1 MAFSSPGWRIVPSLF
16 RKTECI
22 KHPITGVH
30 TCMKPLVAE
39 TVKNLPEC
47 RRARFCPWVGK
58 IPWRRGL
65 LFSITVLFS
74 HSRIL
79 AWRILWTEEPGGFES
94 MALLRAG
101 HEWETSTFTFTC
113 VKLKNTAC
121 NSRLPQQTFHS
132 RIWPHSASLS
142 SVCSRWKLGCGH
154 HCYSCH
160 HCRKHCG
167 EHRPL
172 RASCVPAATLLS
184 I

>member
-1 MAFSSPGWRIVPSLF
+1 
-16 RKTECI
+16 
-22 KHPITGVH
+22 
-30 TCMKPLVAE
+30 MKPLVAE
-39 TVKNLPEC
+39 TVKNLPAMQESQVPSLGWEDPLEKGM
-47 RRARFCPWVGK
+47 A
-58 IPWRRGL
+58 
-65 LFSITVLFS
+65 S
-74 HSRIL
+74 HSSIL
-79 AWRILWTEEPGGFES
+79 AWRILWTEEPGGLEP

-101 HEWETSTFTFTC
+101 HDWVTSTFTFTC

-142 SVCSRWKLGCGH
+142 SVCSRWKLGCGD

-160 HCRKHCG
+160 HCRKHC

-184 I
+184 TEKPA